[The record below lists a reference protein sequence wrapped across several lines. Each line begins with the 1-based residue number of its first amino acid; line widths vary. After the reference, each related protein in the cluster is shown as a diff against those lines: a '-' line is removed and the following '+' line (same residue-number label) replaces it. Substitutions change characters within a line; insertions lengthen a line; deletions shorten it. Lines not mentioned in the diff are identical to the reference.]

1 MRASALNSP
10 HAAPM
15 LESCCVHL
23 DRGLPSQGD
32 PFWAYRPNR
41 PAPLPDVVAGLLFR
55 GCRNAA
61 ASAHYRPTSQF
72 CSRGASLRSRPRAGI
87 SFWTM
92 LLHDAGEPH
101 VLTCRIPWGPY
112 PRAGVQ
118 GRHTR
123 KAGRPSCFDE
133 WNPWK
138 PLRIRAVAPLR
149 TRSHEAGITNCAEHH
164 PGAAP
169 DLPPSVY
176 RQPTV
181 HLA

>member
-1 MRASALNSP
+1 
-10 HAAPM
+10 M

-92 LLHDAGEPH
+92 LLHDAGEHH
-101 VLTCRIPWGPY
+101 VLTCRIPWGQY
-112 PRAGVQ
+112 LRAGVQ

-133 WNPWK
+133 WNRVSPCASGLWRHFEPGPTK
-138 PLRIRAVAPLR
+138 PGLQTAPSTIPAPRQTSRHQCIANRLSI
-149 TRSHEAGITNCAEHH
+149 SHDEAA
-164 PGAAP
+164 
-169 DLPPSVY
+169 
-176 RQPTV
+176 QP
-181 HLA
+181 A